1 MLPNTKAEA
10 HNILQGV
17 WHGRPEADFGCLII
31 NYISENLDAKYL
43 PFSDL
48 FKIAR
53 SHHIEQQDVV
63 LNVVNY
69 LTGAHLPLLDA
80 GFEYIEDEIVEGLN
94 PDQVKAAYTENINPL
109 SGYIDQDVAKKI
121 FMYLLPSKAAKSAL
135 RSAE

>member
-10 HNILQGV
+10 QDILRGI

-31 NYISENLDAKYL
+31 NYISENLSARYL

-48 FKIAR
+48 FKLAK
-53 SHHIEQQDVV
+53 SNHIEHQDVV

-69 LTGAHLPLLDA
+69 LTGAHLPLLDT
-80 GFEYIEDEIVEGLN
+80 GFEYIEDETVEYLE
-94 PDQVKAAYTENINPL
+94 PDQVKAAYEENINPL
-109 SGYIDQDVAKKI
+109 TGYFDEDVSKKI
-121 FMYLLPSKAAKSAL
+121 FMYLLPSEAAKSAL